1 MINSIDYKS
10 KNELLL
16 KLLKLLKF
24 NFSLG
29 YSYTVVYFQ
38 TVIVSPVD
46 PRIILCWGGWCIY
59 FSYAFASVSH
69 LQFASMSDMHDTE
82 T

>member
-46 PRIILCWGGWCIY
+46 PRIILC
-59 FSYAFASVSH
+59 
-69 LQFASMSDMHDTE
+69 
-82 T
+82 